1 MLRSKSWTELTT
13 KGIDGKGKDRAVEV
27 AEVRIRRQLRSKKAL
42 SEGGRRGSTA
52 AKRRASLRLAG
63 YPSHLAVRH
72 NWWFTFYSDCLLQRC
87 RTRTPHHPPL
97 CARKAEC
104 D

>member
-52 AKRRASLRLAG
+52 AKR
-63 YPSHLAVRH
+63 
-72 NWWFTFYSDCLLQRC
+72 
-87 RTRTPHHPPL
+87 
-97 CARKAEC
+97 
-104 D
+104 